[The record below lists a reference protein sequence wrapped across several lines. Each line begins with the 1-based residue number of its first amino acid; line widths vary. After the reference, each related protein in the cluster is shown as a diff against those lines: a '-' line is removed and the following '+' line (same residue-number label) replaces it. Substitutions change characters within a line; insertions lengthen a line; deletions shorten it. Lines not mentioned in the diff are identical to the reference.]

1 MARNKL
7 YSMLLSLAVAFCL
20 WLYVSNNVSI
30 EDSNTFY
37 NIPVVMEGEAI
48 LSEENLMITSI
59 SANTVSLNL
68 SGARSDLSKL
78 DSSKLAAKVDLSGLK
93 EPGEHIPLSYTI
105 SFPSDV
111 SPSAFTQGNKNPGA
125 IYVDVDYRRVSEIP
139 VQIKWTGNRSED
151 YIYDTENA
159 ILDNNT
165 VTISGPAS
173 VVDTIDHAR
182 VEIDLTEQ
190 VKSISQNY
198 RYTLCDAEGNPVDA
212 GQITTNVEEVRLEMQ
227 IQKIQEIQLAAD
239 VVYGGGAN
247 EHNTTVEISPATI
260 RVSGGEA
267 VLAELGD
274 SLTICTINLADL
286 DKNVNEQK
294 YTLTLP
300 EGVTNQTGVS
310 EVTVTIKFTIRF
322 TGLKSREFTIDR
334 FETVN
339 VPEGLSVEIINANL
353 SVKLRGPEA
362 EIAALHEE
370 DVRAVVDFTN
380 AEVGT
385 ATYKVN
391 IVCGEQF
398 PNVGAVK
405 ASSVSAT
412 VQAVGG

>member
-1 MARNKL
+1 MKRNKL
-7 YSMLLSLAVAFCL
+7 YSVLLSLVVAFGL
-20 WLYVSNNVSI
+20 WLYVKNNVSI
-30 EDSNTFY
+30 EDNNTFY

-48 LSEENLMITSI
+48 LNEENLMITSV

-68 SGARSDLSKL
+68 SGARRDLSKL
-78 DSSKLAAKVDLSGLK
+78 DSSKLAAKVDLSQIK
-93 EPGEHIPLSYTI
+93 EPGEHIALGYTI

-111 SPSAFTQGNKNPGA
+111 SAGTFTVGNKNPGA

-139 VQIKWTGNRSED
+139 VMVKWTGNRSED

-159 ILDNNT
+159 VLDNNT

-190 VKSISQNY
+190 VKSISQTY
-198 RYTLCDAEGNPVDA
+198 RYTLCDAEGEPVDA

-227 IQKIQEIQLAAD
+227 IQKIQEVRLVAD

-274 SLTICTINLADL
+274 TLTICSVNLADL
-286 DKNVNEQK
+286 DKNTNEQK

-300 EGVTNQTGVS
+300 DGVTNQTGVS
-310 EVTVTIKFTIRF
+310 EVTVSIRF
-322 TGLKSREFTIDR
+322 TGLKTREFTIER
-334 FETVN
+334 FEAVN
-339 VPEGLSVEIINANL
+339 VPEGLSAEIINANL

-362 EIAALHEE
+362 EINALTEE
-370 DVRAVVDFTN
+370 NIRAVVDFTN

-391 IVCGEQF
+391 ILCDDRF
-398 PNVGAVK
+398 PHVGAVK
-405 ASSVSAT
+405 TSSVSAT
-412 VQAVGG
+412 VQAVEE

>member
-1 MARNKL
+1 MKRNKL
-7 YSMLLSLAVAFCL
+7 YSMLLSVVVAFCL

-37 NIPVVMEGEAI
+37 NIPVVMEGESV
-48 LSEENLMITSI
+48 LNEENLMITSM

-68 SGARSDLSKL
+68 TGARSDLSKL

-105 SFPSDV
+105 SFPS
-111 SPSAFTQGNKNPGA
+111 AFTQGNKNPGA

-139 VQIKWTGNRSED
+139 VLIKWTGTRSEE
-151 YIYDTENA
+151 YLYDTENA
-159 ILDNNT
+159 VLDNNT

-212 GQITTNVEEVRLEMQ
+212 GQITTNLEEVRLEVQ
-227 IQKIQEIQLAAD
+227 IQKIKEIQLKAD

-274 SLTICTINLADL
+274 SLTICTVNLADL
-286 DKNVNEQK
+286 EKNVNEQK

-310 EVTVTIKFTIRF
+310 EVTVTIRF
-322 TGLKSREFTIDR
+322 TGLKSKDFTIER

-339 VPEGLSVEIINANL
+339 VPEGLAVEIINANL
-353 SVKLRGPEA
+353 TVKLRGPEA
-362 EIAALHEE
+362 EIAAMNEE
-370 DVRAVVDFTN
+370 NIRAVVDFTN

-385 ATYKVN
+385 ATYKVT

-405 ASSVSAT
+405 PSSVSAT
-412 VQAVGG
+412 VQALGG

>member
-1 MARNKL
+1 MKRNKL
-7 YSMLLSLAVAFCL
+7 YSMLLSVVVAFAL

-37 NIPVVMEGEAI
+37 NIPVVMEGESV
-48 LSEENLMITSI
+48 LNEENLMITSM

-68 SGARSDLSKL
+68 TGARSDLSKL

-93 EPGEHIPLSYTI
+93 EPGEHIPLGYTI

-111 SPSAFTQGNKNPGA
+111 SPSAFTQGNKNPGT

-212 GQITTNVEEVRLEMQ
+212 GQITTNLEEVRLEVQ
-227 IQKIQEIQLAAD
+227 IQKIKEIQLKAD

-274 SLTICTINLADL
+274 SLTICTVNLADL
-286 DKNVNEQK
+286 EKNVNEQK

-300 EGVTNQTGVS
+300 EGVTNQTGVN
-310 EVTVTIKFTIRF
+310 EVTVSIRF
-322 TGLKSREFTIDR
+322 TGLKTREFTIDQ
-334 FETVN
+334 FEAVN
-339 VPEGLSVEIINANL
+339 VPEGLTVDIISASL
-353 SVKLRGPEA
+353 SVKVRGPES
-362 EIAALHEE
+362 EITALKE
-370 DVRAVVDFTN
+370 DNIRAVVDFTN

-385 ATYKVN
+385 ATYKVK
-391 IVCGEQF
+391 IVCGDQF
-398 PNVGAVK
+398 PNVGALK
-405 ASSVSAT
+405 ANSVSAT
-412 VQAVGG
+412 VQAQGG

>member
-7 YSMLLSLAVAFCL
+7 YSMLLSLVVAFCL

-48 LSEENLMITSI
+48 LNEENLMITSV

-93 EPGEHIPLSYTI
+93 EPGERIPLSYTI

-139 VQIKWTGNRSED
+139 VLIKWTGNRSED

-159 ILDNNT
+159 VLDNNT

-198 RYTLCDAEGNPVDA
+198 RYTLCDTEGNPVDA

-227 IQKIQEIQLAAD
+227 IQKIQEVQLAAD

-267 VLAELGD
+267 VLTELGD
-274 SLTICTINLADL
+274 TLTICTVNLADL

-310 EVTVTIKFTIRF
+310 EVTVTIRF
-322 TGLKSREFTIDR
+322 TGLKSKEFTIDR

-362 EIAALHEE
+362 EIAALSEE
-370 DVRAVVDFTN
+370 NVRAVVDFTN

-391 IVCGEQF
+391 IVCDGQF

-412 VQAVGG
+412 VQAVGD

>member
-212 GQITTNVEEVRLEMQ
+212 EHITTNVEEVRLEMQ
-227 IQKIQEIQLAAD
+227 IQKIRELRLTAD
-239 VVYGGGAN
+239 IVYGGGAN
-247 EHNTTVEISPATI
+247 EKNTTVEITPATI

-267 VLAELGD
+267 VLNELGD
-274 SLTICTINLADL
+274 TLTIATINLADL

-300 EGVTNQTGVS
+300 EGVTNQTGVN
-310 EVTVTIKFTIRF
+310 EVTVTIKFA
-322 TGLKSREFTIDR
+322 GLKTKELTIER
-334 FETVN
+334 FEAVN
-339 VPEGLSVEIINANL
+339 VPEGLNVEIINANL
-353 SVKLRGPEA
+353 TVKLRGPET
-362 EIAALHEE
+362 EIAALKEE
-370 DVRAVVDFTN
+370 NIRAVVDFTN

-385 ATYKVN
+385 ATYKVK
-391 IVCGEQF
+391 IVCDDRF

>member
-7 YSMLLSLAVAFCL
+7 YSMLLSLAVAFGL

-30 EDSNTFY
+30 EDNNTFY
-37 NIPVVMEGEAI
+37 NIPVIMEGEAI
-48 LSEENLMITSI
+48 LSEENLMITSV

-78 DSSKLAAKVDLSGLK
+78 DSSRLAAKVDLSGIK
-93 EPGEHIPLSYTI
+93 EPGERIPLSYSI

-125 IYVDVDYRRVSEIP
+125 IYVDVDYRRVMEIP
-139 VQIKWTGNRSED
+139 VLIKWTGNRSED

-159 ILDNNT
+159 LLDNNT

-212 GQITTNVEEVRLEMQ
+212 GQITTNLEEVRLEMQ
-227 IQKIQEIQLAAD
+227 IQKIREISLQAD

-247 EHNTTVEISPATI
+247 AQNTTVAISPATI

-274 SLTICTINLADL
+274 ALTICTINLADL
-286 DKNVNEQK
+286 DKNTNEQK

-300 EGVTNQTGVS
+300 EGVTNQTGVN
-310 EVTVTIKFTIRF
+310 EVTVSIRF
-322 TGLKSREFTIDR
+322 AGLKTREFTIDQ
-334 FETVN
+334 FEAVN
-339 VPEGLSVEIINANL
+339 VPDGLTVDIISASLN
-353 SVKLRGPEA
+353 VKIRGPEA
-362 EIAALHEE
+362 EIAALKE
-370 DVRAVVDFTN
+370 DNIRAVVDFTN

-385 ATYKVN
+385 ATYKVK
-391 IVCGEQF
+391 IVCDDQF
-398 PNVGAVK
+398 PNVGALK
-405 ASSVSAT
+405 GSSVSAT
-412 VQAVGG
+412 VQAQGG

>member
-1 MARNKL
+1 MKRNKL
-7 YSMLLSLAVAFCL
+7 YSMLLSLAVAFGL

-30 EDSNTFY
+30 EDNNTFY
-37 NIPVVMEGEAI
+37 NIPVVMESESV
-48 LSEENLMITSI
+48 LSERNLMVTSV
-59 SANTVSLNL
+59 SANSVSLNL
-68 SGARSDLSKL
+68 SGARSDLNKL
-78 DSSKLAAKVDLSGLK
+78 DSSKLAAKVDLSQIT
-93 EPGEHIPLSYTI
+93 EPGERIALGYTI

-111 SPSAFTQGNKNPGA
+111 PQGAFTQGNKNPGA
-125 IYVDVDYRRVSEIP
+125 IFVDVDYRRVSEIP
-139 VQIKWTGNRSED
+139 VMIKWTGNRSED

-159 ILDNNT
+159 LLDNNT

-190 VKSISQNY
+190 VESISQNY

-212 GQITTNVEEVRLEMQ
+212 EQITTNVEEVRLEMQ
-227 IQKIQEIQLAAD
+227 IQKIREIRLVAD

-267 VLAELGD
+267 VLNELGD
-274 SLTICTINLADL
+274 TFTICTINLADL
-286 DKNVNEQK
+286 DKNTNEQK

-300 EGVTNQTGVS
+300 EGVTNQTGVN
-310 EVTVTIKFTIRF
+310 EVTVSIKF
-322 TGLKSREFTIDR
+322 TGLKTREFTIDR
-334 FETVN
+334 FEAVN

-353 SVKLRGPEA
+353 TVKLRGPDA
-362 EIAALHEE
+362 EIAALKEE
-370 DVRAVVDFTN
+370 NVRAVVDFTN

-385 ATYKVN
+385 ATYKVK
-391 IVCGEQF
+391 IVCDEQF

-412 VQAVGG
+412 VQATGG